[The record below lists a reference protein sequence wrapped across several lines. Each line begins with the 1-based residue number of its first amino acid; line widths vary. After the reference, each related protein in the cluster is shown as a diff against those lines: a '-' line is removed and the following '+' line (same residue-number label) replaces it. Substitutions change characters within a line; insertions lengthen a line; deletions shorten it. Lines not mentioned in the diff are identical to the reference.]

1 MSSMYKGIEHTA
13 IASPD
18 PEALAAWYEKNLDF
32 PICHRYAGNV
42 FVKAPDGAM
51 LEIIPS
57 EGRRALEAGCKT
69 PGIRHLAFTV
79 DVFDASVEDLKM
91 KGIEIENFVEA
102 EGNRLAFFRDPEGN
116 ICHII
121 HRDKSI

>member
-13 IASPD
+13 IASLD
-18 PEALAAWYEKNLDF
+18 PEALASWYEKNLGF

-42 FVKAPDGAM
+42 FVKAPDGTM

-57 EGRRALEAGCKT
+57 EGGPPLEAGYKT
-69 PGIRHLAFTV
+69 PGIRHLAFSV
-79 DVFDASVEDLKM
+79 DVFATAVEDLRI

-102 EGNRLAFFRDPEGN
+102 EGNQLAFFRDPEGN

-121 HRDKSI
+121 HRAQSI

>member
-18 PEALAAWYEKNLDF
+18 PEALAAWYEKNLDI

-42 FVKAPDGAM
+42 FVKAPDGTM

-57 EGRRALEAGCKT
+57 EGAPLKAGYKT
-69 PGIRHLAFTV
+69 PGIRHLAFSV
-79 DVFDASVEDLKM
+79 DVFEASVEDLKV
-91 KGIEIENFVEA
+91 KGFEIENFVEA
-102 EGNRLAFFRDPEGN
+102 EGNRLAFFRDLEGN

-121 HRDKSI
+121 HRAKNI